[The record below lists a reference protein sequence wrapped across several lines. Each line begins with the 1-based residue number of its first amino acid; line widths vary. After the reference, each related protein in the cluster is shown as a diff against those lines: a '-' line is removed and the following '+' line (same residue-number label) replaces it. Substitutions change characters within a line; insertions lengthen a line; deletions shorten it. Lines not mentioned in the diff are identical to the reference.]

1 MPTPPIDARALAQSG
16 VDALRRGDPHKAR
29 ESFERAVAAGLA
41 DATTCLGLAYACRSL
56 KEYSAAHAAIDKA
69 LALEPRNPRA
79 LILKADH
86 LAAEGDERAASSFY
100 LAAIKAAP
108 PADQLPLELRQELG
122 RAQAMCERYAAKFE
136 SFLHDRLRTQDLA
149 EEPFAARFLRSLDI
163 LSGKKKVY
171 YQQPRYYFF
180 PELPQVQFY
189 DRNAFPWLDKVE
201 AATGEIRAE
210 LIEVLKDPSKFKPY
224 VQGEPRRPHNEQ
236 EGMLNNPAWSAFY
249 LWQEGHV
256 VAENAA
262 RCPSTMSALA
272 DAPLSRVKNRS
283 PSVLFSLL
291 RLRQYPPHLPL
302 ATDRSPRLRVSR
314 WQRDADTRRG
324 QGLGLRRHDGAR
336 GLEPKRPDS
345 CDPAVRGLAPGTDA
359 GRTQS
364 RQRDVRSNRR
374 PHGREGRLGDLGLPI
389 ASRSPPDARDYMGV
403 SGLSGGFE
411 LLHTSRRPPP
421 GHFIEPEVV

>member
-1 MPTPPIDARALAQSG
+1 MQTPPIDARALAQSG

-262 RCPSTMSALA
+262 RCPATMSALA

-291 RLRQYPPHLPL
+291 RPGARIPPHTGFVNTRLICHLPL
-302 ATDRSPRLRVSR
+302 IVPRDCGFRVGNETRTPVEGKAWVFDDTMEHEAWNRSDQIRAILLFEVWRPELTQEERSLVSAMFEAI
-314 WQRDADTRRG
+314 DA
-324 QGLGLRRHDGAR
+324 
-336 GLEPKRPDS
+336 
-345 CDPAVRGLAPGTDA
+345 
-359 GRTQS
+359 
-364 RQRDVRSNRR
+364 
-374 PHGREGRLGDLGLPI
+374 
-389 ASRSPPDARDYMGV
+389 
-403 SGLSGGFE
+403 
-411 LLHTSRRPPP
+411 HT
-421 GHFIEPEVV
+421 GEKTAWAI